1 MISTPRQFDLTH
13 EWVKKFEAA
22 LREHEAKADP
32 ADTIAQAARDA
43 LQSQLDDLRAELN
56 DYENASGNPPTR
68 WGGFQC

>member
-1 MISTPRQFDLTH
+1 MISTQRQPELAH

-32 ADTIAQAARDA
+32 SVPTAQAAGDA

-56 DYENASGNPPTR
+56 DYENASGKTPTDGR
-68 WGGFQC
+68 IPC